1 MTYPPPSGGWN
12 DPAWSGQQSSPPADP
27 ALPVSG
33 QPVPAQPTGPDPY
46 ASADP
51 YAPDPYAGGD
61 PYAGMKHAAGQPGPA
76 AYPPPYPN
84 YGYAPSLRT
93 NGLAIAALVLA
104 LVGIGSCITAPI
116 GAILGHVA
124 QKQIR
129 ETGEGGEGMA
139 KAGIIVG
146 WIVTGLYLLVVLFYV
161 AVIVFAI
168 SQSGSSTY

>member
-33 QPVPAQPTGPDPY
+33 QPIPTQPTGPDPY
-46 ASADP
+46 APA
-51 YAPDPYAGGD
+51 DPYAGGD
-61 PYAGMKHAAGQPGPA
+61 PYAGMQQAAQPMAAG
-76 AYPPPYPN
+76 YPPPYPN
-84 YGYAPSLRT
+84 YGYAPAPKT

-104 LVGIGSCITAPI
+104 LVGLGSCITAPI

-129 ETGEGGEGMA
+129 QTGEGGEGMA

-146 WIVTGLYLLVVLFYV
+146 WIVTGLYLLLVLFYV
-161 AVIVFAI
+161 AIIVFAI
-168 SQSGSSTY
+168 SQADTSSTGY